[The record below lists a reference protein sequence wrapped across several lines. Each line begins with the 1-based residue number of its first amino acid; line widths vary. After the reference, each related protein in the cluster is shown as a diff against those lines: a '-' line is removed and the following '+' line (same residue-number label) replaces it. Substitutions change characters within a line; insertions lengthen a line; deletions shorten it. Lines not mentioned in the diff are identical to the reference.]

1 MGLYGI
7 RANFFRLGD
16 NETITYIF
24 IDKYLGGGRSAVTPV
39 SIFDVRERTSGFS
52 LLGDILFLS
61 DAPHDI
67 VNGPLRY
74 GREVWEVFLQV
85 IQYLRARQ
93 KRRRNKLV
101 HNKVSVGIK
110 LARMTSGLFVKV
122 LVELRFAHHHLIA
135 ADCVPVDS
143 ELDHYLLLR

>member
-1 MGLYGI
+1 MGLYRI

-16 NETITYIF
+16 NETITYLF
-24 IDKYLGGGRSAVTPV
+24 IDKYLGDGWSAVAPV

-74 GREVWEVFLQV
+74 GREVWEVFLHV

-110 LARMTSGLFVKV
+110 LARMTSGLSVKV
-122 LVELRFAHHHLIA
+122 LVELR
-135 ADCVPVDS
+135 
-143 ELDHYLLLR
+143 

>member
-1 MGLYGI
+1 MVFGSKV
-7 RANFFRLGD
+7 
-16 NETITYIF
+16 TIWCIF
-24 IDKYLGGGRSAVTPV
+24 IDKYLGGGWSAVTPV

-122 LVELRFAHHHLIA
+122 LVELR
-135 ADCVPVDS
+135 
-143 ELDHYLLLR
+143 

>member
-1 MGLYGI
+1 M
-7 RANFFRLGD
+7 A
-16 NETITYIF
+16 
-24 IDKYLGGGRSAVTPV
+24 PV
-39 SIFDVRERTSGFS
+39 SIFDVRERPSGFS

-74 GREVWEVFLQV
+74 GWAVWEVFLQV

-101 HNKVSVGIK
+101 HNKVSVGIIK

-122 LVELRFAHHHLIA
+122 LVELRFAHHLIA
-135 ADCVPVDS
+135 ADCVPVYS
-143 ELDHYLLLR
+143 ELDRYLLLR

>member
-16 NETITYIF
+16 NEAITCIF
-24 IDKYLGGGRSAVTPV
+24 IDKYLGGGWSAVAPV
-39 SIFDVRERTSGFS
+39 CIFDVRERTSGFS

-93 KRRRNKLV
+93 KLRRNKLV

-122 LVELRFAHHHLIA
+122 LVELRFAHHLIA

-143 ELDHYLLLR
+143 ELDRYLLLR

>member
-1 MGLYGI
+1 MGLYRI
-7 RANFFRLGD
+7 RATFGIWGKV
-16 NETITYIF
+16 TIRYIF
-24 IDKYLGGGRSAVTPV
+24 IDKYLGGVRSAVAPV
-39 SIFDVRERTSGFS
+39 SIFDVRERTSGFR

-74 GREVWEVFLQV
+74 GREVWEVFLHV

-101 HNKVSVGIK
+101 YNKVSVGIK
-110 LARMTSGLFVKV
+110 LARMTSGLSVKV
-122 LVELRFAHHHLIA
+122 LVELR
-135 ADCVPVDS
+135 
-143 ELDHYLLLR
+143 

>member
-1 MGLYGI
+1 M
-7 RANFFRLGD
+7 A
-16 NETITYIF
+16 
-24 IDKYLGGGRSAVTPV
+24 PV

-74 GREVWEVFLQV
+74 GREVWEVFLHV

-110 LARMTSGLFVKV
+110 LARMTSGLSVKV
-122 LVELRFAHHHLIA
+122 LVELRFAHHLIA